1 MLAIVL
7 TEIKAR
13 RHSAHHAGSMD
24 RRILER
30 LAQPAPR
37 YTSYPTS
44 PHFTPAVD
52 PDVFAGWLSELP
64 ADSRLSLYLHI
75 PFCDTLCWFCGCHTR
90 ITRRYEP
97 VAGYLATL
105 EREMA
110 LVAEHLM
117 DRPRVVHIAW
127 GGGSPTMLEPA
138 DILRLARATWN
149 TFNLAPG
156 CQFAVEIDPRGCDP
170 ARIEALIEAGLTRAS
185 IGVQDFEPKVQAA
198 INRHQS
204 FSETA
209 AVVWRLR
216 AGGVGSVNLDLVYG
230 LPHQTQATLAL
241 TLEQVLELA
250 PERIALFGYAH
261 VPWLKKHQRLID
273 EAALAGPAERLAM
286 AEAAAERLVEAGY
299 VRIGLDHFA
308 LTDDALARAARAGRL
323 RRNFQGYTDDAP
335 DALIGLGAS
344 SIGSLPQGHV
354 QNAVPIGDHARRVA
368 AGRLPAVRGVALMAE
383 DRMRGWV
390 IERLMCDLSFPV
402 GELQARYGR
411 SADSI
416 LAQAARLTQHEFRGL
431 VGLDD
436 RRFAVTEQG
445 RPLIRSVC
453 AAFDAYFA
461 PVAQRHSAAV

>member
-1 MLAIVL
+1 
-7 TEIKAR
+7 
-13 RHSAHHAGSMD
+13 MD
-24 RRILER
+24 QILLER

-52 PDVFAGWLSELP
+52 AGVYGRWLSELP
-64 ADSRLSLYLHI
+64 ADSRLSLYMHI

-97 VAGYLATL
+97 VALYLAAL

-110 LVAEHLM
+110 LVAARLQG
-117 DRPRVVHIAW
+117 RPPVVHIAW
-127 GGGSPTMLEPA
+127 GGGSPTLLEPA
-138 DILRLARATWN
+138 SILRLASATGQM
-149 TFNLAPG
+149 FDLAPG
-156 CQFAVEIDPRGCDP
+156 CQFAVEIDPRGCDA
-170 ARIEALIEAGLTRAS
+170 ARVEALIEAGLTRAS

-204 FSETA
+204 FAETA
-209 AVVWRLR
+209 AVVGRLR
-216 AGGVGSVNLDLVYG
+216 AGGVDSVNLDLVYG
-230 LPHQTQATLAL
+230 LPHQTQATLAK

-261 VPWLKKHQRLID
+261 VPWMKKHQRLID

-286 AEAAAERLVEAGY
+286 AETAAERLVEAGY
-299 VRIGLDHFA
+299 VRVGLDHFA
-308 LTDDALARAARAGRL
+308 LPEDRLARAARTGRL
-323 RRNFQGYTDDAP
+323 RRNFQGYTDDAA

-344 SIGSLPQGHV
+344 SVGSLPQGHI

-368 AGRLPAVRGVALMAE
+368 AGQLAAVRGVALSAD

-390 IERLMCDLSFPV
+390 IERLMCDLGFRV
-402 GELQARYGR
+402 GELRARYGR
-411 SADSI
+411 SADAI
-416 LAQAARLTQHEFRGL
+416 LAEAARLAQAEFRSF

-436 RRFAVTEQG
+436 SRFAVNERG
-445 RPLIRSVC
+445 RPLIRSIC

-461 PVAQRHSAAV
+461 PVARRHSAAV